1 MKQSWQPGCLTMLLY
16 LLNLF
21 DLCCTLHAVSRGAME
36 LNPLMRNIP
45 FMVAWKLLGVGFFYW
60 VLNHIA
66 DNGNMAARWGRR
78 ICTAGYAALAAWH
91 IVGILKL

>member
-45 FMVAWKLLGVGFFYW
+45 VMVAWKVLGIGFLCW
-60 VLNHIA
+60 VLNHFA
-66 DNGNMAARWGRR
+66 KEGNVVARRGIRT
-78 ICTAGYAALAAWH
+78 CTAVFATVDLWH
-91 IVGILKL
+91 IANL